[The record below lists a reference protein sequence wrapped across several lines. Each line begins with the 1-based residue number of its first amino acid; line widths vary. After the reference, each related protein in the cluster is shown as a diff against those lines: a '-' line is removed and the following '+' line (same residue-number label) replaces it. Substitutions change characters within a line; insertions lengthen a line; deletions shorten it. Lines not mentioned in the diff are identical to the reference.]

1 MAHPYCD
8 FLSTFVSGLTRLF
21 LPILSLI
28 DYNGLHFWTFMDRK
42 AALYVIGDLLSKK
55 EWKALKGCK
64 RSVERMT
71 HLVMIRGESST
82 YSETL
87 WLVF

>member
-1 MAHPYCD
+1 
-8 FLSTFVSGLTRLF
+8 
-21 LPILSLI
+21 
-28 DYNGLHFWTFMDRK
+28 MDRK